1 MDKNERLQRYEYDE
15 YTVVT
20 NFETYQDIL
29 DYAAK
34 HNGKLIEVGF
44 TDGSDNPMPNSEA
57 NLIAEKKT
65 FKVGLD
71 PEYKVLYSY
80 EEGFQEMAEE
90 ILEEMKKLEN
100 DVAPEDWLSDQNIA
114 TGDRIIVLKD
124 GEVNT
129 VTTRERIKFLMRGN
143 VYELAVKVPKV
154 NEA

>member
-29 DYAAK
+29 DYAAE
-34 HNGKLIEVGF
+34 HNGELIEVGF

-129 VTTRERIKFLMRGN
+129 VTTRERIKFQMRGK
-143 VYELAVKVPKV
+143 VYELAVKVPKA

>member
-143 VYELAVKVPKV
+143 VYELAVKVPKA

>member
-1 MDKNERLQRYEYDE
+1 MDKNERLQHYEYDE

-143 VYELAVKVPKV
+143 VYELAVKVPKA